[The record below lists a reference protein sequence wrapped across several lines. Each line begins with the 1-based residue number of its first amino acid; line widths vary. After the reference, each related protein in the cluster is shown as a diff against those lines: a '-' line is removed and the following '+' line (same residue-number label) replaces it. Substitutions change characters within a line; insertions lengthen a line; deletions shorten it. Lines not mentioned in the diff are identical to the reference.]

1 VKLEKIFSLKKIP
14 LILKQNILLEPFLNY
29 LKYLFYGIIQG
40 LTEFLPISSSAHLKV
55 LSEFFGLEDPG
66 SSLTA
71 IVQIASVL
79 ALLVYFRKDIRT
91 TKGIG
96 LVNNYFYRNKLL
108 ISIFIGS
115 LSIIFL
121 GGFVKII
128 IPQFYESYL
137 RSQLLIGI
145 ISILTALLMYLSQLT
160 KNRDISLENHSLFN
174 SFLIGL
180 AQSFAIIP
188 GVSRSGITISIALLL
203 GWKRI
208 DAAKFSFLLGIPAI
222 SLAAFVEIFTSIKEN
237 LFISYGPLF
246 VALISAFI
254 TSYIS
259 IKFLIRYV
267 SMKGL
272 KIFIFYKLFFGLLI
286 LFWELI

>member
-1 VKLEKIFSLKKIP
+1 M
-14 LILKQNILLEPFLNY
+14 NY

-40 LTEFLPISSSAHLKV
+40 FTEFLPISSSAHLKV
-55 LSEFFGLEDPG
+55 LSEFFGLQDPG
-66 SSLTA
+66 SSLSA

-79 ALLVYFRKDIRT
+79 ALLIYFRKDFRT
-91 TKGIG
+91 INGIS
-96 LVNNYFYRNKLL
+96 LVNNYLYKRKIF

-115 LSIIFL
+115 ISIVLL
-121 GGFVKII
+121 GGFIKFI
-128 IPQFYESYL
+128 IPQFYETYL
-137 RSQLLIGI
+137 RSNVLIGV

-160 KNRDISLENHSLFN
+160 KNKDITLENHSFLN

-188 GVSRSGITISIALLL
+188 GVSRSGITITMALLL
-203 GWKRI
+203 GWERV

-222 SLAAFVEIFTSIKEN
+222 SLAALVEIFSSIKGN

-259 IKFLIRYV
+259 IIFLIRYI
-267 SMKGL
+267 SLKGL
-272 KIFIFYKLFFGLLI
+272 SFFIFYKLFFGMLLI
-286 LFWELI
+286 FMEFY

>member
-1 VKLEKIFSLKKIP
+1 
-14 LILKQNILLEPFLNY
+14 LNY

>member
-1 VKLEKIFSLKKIP
+1 M
-14 LILKQNILLEPFLNY
+14 NY

-40 LTEFLPISSSAHLKV
+40 FTEFLPISSSAHLKV
-55 LSEFFGLEDPG
+55 LSEFFGLQDPG
-66 SSLTA
+66 SSLSA
-71 IVQIASVL
+71 IVQIASVI
-79 ALLVYFRKDIRT
+79 ALLIYFRKDFRAIND
-91 TKGIG
+91 ISSA
-96 LVNNYFYRNKLL
+96 NNYLYKRKIF

-115 LSIIFL
+115 ISIVLL
-121 GGFVKII
+121 GGFIKFI
-128 IPQFYESYL
+128 IPQFYETYL
-137 RSQLLIGI
+137 RSNVLIGV

-160 KNRDISLENHSLFN
+160 KNKDITLENHSFLN

-188 GVSRSGITISIALLL
+188 GVSRSGITITMALLL
-203 GWKRI
+203 GWERV

-222 SLAAFVEIFTSIKEN
+222 SLAALVEIFSTIKGN

-259 IKFLIRYV
+259 IKFLIRYI
-267 SMKGL
+267 SLKGL
-272 KIFIFYKLFFGLLI
+272 KVFIFYKLFFGILI
-286 LFWELI
+286 LCWEFL